1 MLEINK
7 NDKIPLLI
15 LIIVNLLPIFGV
27 FFLNW
32 DVIDILF
39 LYWFEN
45 FVLFTTNLLKMNN
58 LKKNTKNKITIRRF
72 YKYCSSLI
80 TIRRINDMIYFF
92 SGNFGGLTLIH
103 GVVIFVSFGLPS
115 HYNWS
120 LFLAMFSLTVS
131 HFISYSR
138 NFLKNDETKIG
149 LATKLFLQPYKR
161 LLPTHVAVILC
172 ALYISNSSKNYIGLF
187 SLVIL
192 KIVIDAILHIIEHKK
207 IKY

>member
-15 LIIVNLLPIFGV
+15 LIIVNLLPIFSV

-58 LKKNTKNKITIRRF
+58 LKKNTKNK
-72 YKYCSSLI
+72 I